1 MINFPDNPTV
11 GQTFTAGGL
20 TWQWDGTKWIMIT
33 APGGTYVP
41 LAGGIMT
48 GPLVLSGDPTLLL
61 GAATKQYVDSII
73 KVGSMMMWCT
83 MTPPPNWLLCDGTI
97 YLNTAIPI
105 LAPVLG
111 NRYGGVTGTS
121 NAVPNMVAKFIL
133 GAGGAYSLNATG
145 GEVNHTL
152 TTAEMPVHAHTLT
165 DPTHNHG
172 HTDPGHN
179 HGHSDPG
186 HNHGHTDPG
195 HAHSI
200 ADPGHVHSTG
210 QQYLNPTGGSNVAGG
225 PPWGFPGAIN
235 VAAAGTGIGI
245 YAVGTG
251 MVNVAAGTGMAN
263 VAAVTSMVN
272 VAAGTGITMANAG
285 SGSPHN
291 NMPPY
296 IAIPIIMR
304 YQ

>member
-1 MINFPDNPTV
+1 MINFPDSPIV
-11 GQTFTAGGL
+11 GQVFQVGGL
-20 TWQWDGTKWIMIT
+20 TWQWDGVKWVMIT
-33 APGGTYVP
+33 APSGMYVPITGGT
-41 LAGGIMT
+41 MT
-48 GPLVLSGDPTLLL
+48 GLLTLSGDPTLALH
-61 GAATKQYVDSII
+61 AVTKQYLDSII
-73 KVGSMMMWCT
+73 KIGSMMMWCS
-83 MTPPPNWLLCDGTI
+83 MTPPSNWLMCDGTI
-97 YLNTAIPI
+97 YNNTAIPL

-111 NRYGGVTGTS
+111 NRFGGVTGTS
-121 NAVPNMVAKFIL
+121 NAVPNMVAKFVL

-145 GEVNHTL
+145 GHTL
-152 TTAEMPVHAHTLT
+152 VTAEMPVHAHTLT

-200 ADPGHVHSTG
+200 ADPGHAHSLSGGANSVLGSGSGLT
-210 QQYLNPTGGSNVAGG
+210 PGGSAFSLTSGIT
-225 PPWGFPGAIN
+225 AS
-235 VAAAGTGIGI
+235 GTGIGI

-263 VAAVTSMVN
+263 VAATTGMVN
-272 VAAGTGITMANAG
+272 VAVGTGITMANAG
-285 SGSPHN
+285 SGSAHN

-296 IAIPIIMR
+296 IAIPFIIR